1 MLQESSSATF
11 WFQEGSGQCACDQ
24 HVVIILN
31 LGTGFFRSPRKR
43 QAEGGALCRGKRS
56 DDWSA
61 ALLLFQDE
69 GSGLASTHTRDA
81 ALESVFP
88 RPRRVTLKH
97 APRVNRS

>member
-1 MLQESSSATF
+1 MCT
-11 WFQEGSGQCACDQ
+11 
-24 HVVIILN
+24 H
-31 LGTGFFRSPRKR
+31 RSPRKR

-81 ALESVFP
+81 ALESGKGKDGDSDSTPVK
-88 RPRRVTLKH
+88 VT
-97 APRVNRS
+97 